1 VVFLL
6 MPVPEPPPMQTRLIC
21 RVRGEISSV
30 QEIGEL
36 SSGRRRVVVI
46 AGGWA
51 RGPHL
56 DAEILPGGA
65 DWQLIA
71 PDGSVAIE
79 ARYTLRTSDD
89 GLVLVHARG
98 VRNGDA
104 EVLARLARGEE
115 VDAHEYYF
123 RTHVTLE
130 TEAPAHA
137 WVNGRLFFGVA
148 AREPQAV
155 LIDLYEI
162 C

>member
-1 VVFLL
+1 L
-6 MPVPEPPPMQTRLIC
+6 QTRLIC
-21 RVRGEISSV
+21 RVRGEISMV
-30 QEIGEL
+30 QEIGQL
-36 SSGRRRVVVI
+36 AGGRRRVVVI

-65 DWQLIA
+65 DWQLVA
-71 PDGSVAIE
+71 SDGSVSVE
-79 ARYTLRTSDD
+79 ARYTLRASDG
-89 GLVLVHARG
+89 GLILVHARG
-98 VRNGDA
+98 VRNGEPD
-104 EVLARLARGEE
+104 VLARLGAGEE
-115 VDAHEYYF
+115 VDASEYYF

-130 TEAPAHA
+130 AEAPAHA